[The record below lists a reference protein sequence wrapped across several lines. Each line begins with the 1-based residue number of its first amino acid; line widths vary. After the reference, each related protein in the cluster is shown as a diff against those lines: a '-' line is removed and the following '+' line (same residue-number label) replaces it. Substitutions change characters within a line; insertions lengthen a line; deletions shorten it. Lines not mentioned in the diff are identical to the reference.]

1 MVPTT
6 TLDDYLLPRMK
17 LKRDDT
23 FEAHMKVLLWLYAYY
38 GAPYGSSLL
47 LRLRLGESHRAKW
60 YCECETAGAPGRMEG
75 QSVPS

>member
-23 FEAHMKVLLWLYAYY
+23 FEAHMKVLPRPYADS
-38 GAPYGSSLL
+38 GAMQGSDIL
-47 LRLRLGESHRAKW
+47 LRLSLGDRQCLLIRKSL
-60 YCECETAGAPGRMEG
+60 
-75 QSVPS
+75 

>member
-23 FEAHMKVLLWLYAYY
+23 FEAHMKVLLRPYAHC
-38 GAPYGSSLL
+38 GAP
-47 LRLRLGESHRAKW
+47 
-60 YCECETAGAPGRMEG
+60 
-75 QSVPS
+75 